1 MFVEDVILGGLKAGP
16 GAPSL
21 IFAFRRR
28 THNEGALPSAGFR
41 RVGANT
47 VCGYRFEFPI
57 FIMLGRRTSTEKKYQ
72 ANGVD
77 DSVSAHPP
85 KIAEGRA
92 PSS

>member
-1 MFVEDVILGGLKAGP
+1 
-16 GAPSL
+16 
-21 IFAFRRR
+21 
-28 THNEGALPSAGFR
+28 
-41 RVGANT
+41 VGANT